1 MPLPAWLDNAD
12 GDDWFGLK
20 PTGTVPATPPVAPP
34 VAPPGVPAVSLD
46 ERARRCREMGLV
58 LCTCSSVQR
67 KGKAVLIYNPACP
80 VHPSAA

>member
-20 PTGTVPATPPVAPP
+20 PTGTVPAVPP

-67 KGKAVLIYNPACP
+67 NGKAILIYNPTCAI
-80 VHPSAA
+80 HRSAA